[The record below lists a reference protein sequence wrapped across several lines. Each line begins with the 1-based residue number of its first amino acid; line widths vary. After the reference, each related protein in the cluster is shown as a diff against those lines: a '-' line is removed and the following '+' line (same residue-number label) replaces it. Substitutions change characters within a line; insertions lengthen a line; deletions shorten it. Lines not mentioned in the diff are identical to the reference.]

1 MKEKGF
7 LQLDDSLESFF
18 EKCHV
23 VNDLLETKGLFLRV
37 YERRNEIRYLIKK
50 EQMVKMMSPMIC
62 HPVLSRNLMDMKY

>member
-37 YERRNEIRYLIKK
+37 YERRNKIR
-50 EQMVKMMSPMIC
+50 
-62 HPVLSRNLMDMKY
+62 